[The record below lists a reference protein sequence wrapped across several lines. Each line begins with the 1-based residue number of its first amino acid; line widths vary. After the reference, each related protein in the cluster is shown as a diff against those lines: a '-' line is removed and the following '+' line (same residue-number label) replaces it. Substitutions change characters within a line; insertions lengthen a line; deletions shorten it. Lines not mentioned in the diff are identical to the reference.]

1 MQHSPRRSSRL
12 NGGEATPTTRADQQP
27 ASNAAENRPRVNITT
42 AAAISRPATTATT
55 VASQLRSTAVT
66 AASSEPEVSQP
77 LTAYL
82 LERITA
88 LENEL
93 KQVRAM
99 NATSTANCA
108 PIPVGPSAN
117 GANSGASERPPSW
130 SGPPLAATLNGEA
143 QTNGVG
149 PDPYSSF
156 GATSGA
162 YTLPP
167 SWSGPP
173 LLTTSNPLCA
183 TSAAQTAHGFAL
195 PGGSIH
201 NVATASPFVGSYAS
215 MTPNGTQAI
224 GPRRLPDLPIFGGQP
239 EDWPIF
245 NCSFVETTQ
254 AYNCTDLENNQRLLK
269 ALKDEARETVKSLL
283 IHPANVRAVMEQ
295 LRFRFGRPE
304 QLIRSQLNSVREVQP
319 ISEQQLERIVPF
331 ATRVSNLT
339 AFLQSAKA
347 EQHLGNPTLMEELVA
362 KLPTSKR
369 VDWARHAASI
379 QPFPTV
385 AHFSAWLQEYANIV
399 CTILDVDGKEPRRR
413 VLHASV
419 DQNGY
424 EQRDDRHGG
433 CPICGGQ
440 HATTSCSEFIGA
452 SPPGRWSMV
461 KRHRLCFTCL
471 RSGHAARSCDVHGE
485 CQINGC
491 RRLHHRLLH
500 EEDEG
505 RRRPEQRGGFRRHN
519 GGNQMSPVSRRSPDR
534 RSSPRGGYRDHERTQ
549 ESAVRRNSLE
559 RRAPQPAEA
568 PMQRNLSIDVEG
580 GRLLFRILPVTLY
593 GAGRQVDTYAL
604 LDEGSSVTMIDD
616 ELRRDLGVQGE
627 RRQLN
632 IQWFGGRASREPT
645 NVVSLEISG
654 AGKPTRHP
662 LRNVYAVS
670 SLSLPMQTLCRRDV
684 QGVHKDS
691 RLPMKPYS
699 NVVPKLLI
707 GLDHGHLGL
716 PLRTRRFAREGPYA
730 AATELGWVVF
740 GPVSGQSTTPSPR
753 SCLLAVSMDDAMEK
767 MVEDYFEMESFG
779 VKLAPPVAAS
789 DDARAQRILEDTT
802 VKVGRR
808 YQTGLLWKDD
818 HAVLPRSY
826 EMAHRRLINVEKK
839 LKRNGQLALEYDRI
853 IKDYVS
859 KGYARK
865 LQPDE
870 VAVKSDKL
878 WYLPHFGVEN
888 PNKPGKVRLVFDAAA
903 KVGGT
908 SLNSALDKGPQHY
921 KPLPAVLFHFRE
933 GAVGVCGDI
942 KEMFHQVLIR
952 PEDRCSQRFLWR
964 DGNDDREPDTYEM
977 NVMTFGA
984 ACSPSTAHY
993 VKTVNALKFRDS
1005 DPRAVKAIIDH
1016 HYVDDYVDSFDTE
1029 SEAIEV
1035 STRVKEI
1042 HAEAGFELCQFSSCS
1057 PIVEAALGPPG
1068 QVKSVGWGES
1078 EQKILG
1084 MRWQVATD
1092 DFRFNVE
1099 YHRVPKSVLSGER
1112 VPTKRE
1118 FLSLLMSTFDPLG
1131 FLCCLMITA
1140 KLLLR
1145 EIWRQ
1150 KIQWDEP
1157 LPEEIGRAFAAWRRE
1172 LDAVGQFRCPRHYFG
1187 RGAVRTIELH
1197 VFVDASQSAFAAVA
1211 YWRVTYN
1218 DGNVL
1223 VSFVCAKTKCAPM
1236 RTMSIPRLE
1245 LQAAVLGTRVMNTV
1259 KEEHGVDISETVLWT
1274 DSKTVLKWIGST
1286 HRRYKQFVGNRV
1298 AEILESSKVSQWR
1311 WVPTADNAADD
1322 ATRSQSKADLSPES
1336 RWLSGPAFLRQPESG
1351 WPTPEKGTEHVPD
1364 APDEEEMPGEFALV
1378 ASNEFVILFQRF
1390 SSFSRLVRTTAWV
1403 LRFARRCRKQR
1414 SELEE
1419 YGLTAT
1425 ECEAAEN
1432 LLIRQAQ
1439 LESFPDEMGSAERG
1453 KEVANSSEIR
1463 SLAPYMDKYG
1473 VLRVYGRVDAAL
1485 SMPYSARRPVILSH
1499 RHSLTEMVVRHYHAQ
1514 MKHQNVDATIAQIRT
1529 RFWVTKIR
1537 RVLKEVISSCN
1548 ECKLQRTRPMPPI
1561 MGPLPEDRLEAGGWP
1576 FKYTGLDYF
1585 GPLLVTVARHREK
1598 RWVALFTCLT
1608 TRAIHLE
1615 LAHDL
1620 STDSCIIA
1628 IRNFVCRRGPVCKLR
1643 SDNGKNFVGADREAR
1658 RFGDVFETERI
1669 QSELSSRS
1677 IEWVFN
1683 CPSNPSEGGV
1693 WERMVQCVK
1702 RVLRHT
1708 LKEVAPRDHVL
1719 ESLLIE
1725 AENVVNSRPLTHL
1738 PVDADQEAPLTPN
1751 DLLKGVA
1758 NLPDTPGLDAELPK
1772 EGSTRKQWRIA
1783 RMLRDR
1789 FWRRWV
1795 REYLPT
1801 LVRREKWCR
1810 RTEPIRQGDM
1820 VFVCDPALPRRE
1832 WRKGIVEEV
1841 FSGADGVVRR
1851 ATVRVNDNGLSWT
1864 MLRPVSKLAV
1874 LDLSEAGLHGVG
1886 DVDGQNIVIDS

>member
-12 NGGEATPTTRADQQP
+12 NGGEATPTTTRADQQP
-27 ASNAAENRPRVNITT
+27 ASSGAGNRPQVNITT
-42 AAAISRPATTATT
+42 AAAISRPATTVTT
-55 VASQLRSTAVT
+55 VASQPRSTAVT
-66 AASSEPEVSQP
+66 AASSVPEEGQP
-77 LTAYL
+77 LTSYL
-82 LERITA
+82 METITA

-93 KQVRAM
+93 RQVKVL
-99 NATSTANCA
+99 NSESTAKRA
-108 PIPVGPSAN
+108 PIAVGPSAN
-117 GANSGASERPPSW
+117 GANSKASGRPPSW
-130 SGPPLAATLNGEA
+130 GGPPVATSNGEA
-143 QTNGVG
+143 PTNGVG
-149 PDPYSSF
+149 PVPHSCVGASSTACTQPPY
-156 GATSGA
+156 
-162 YTLPP
+162 
-167 SWSGPP
+167 WSGPP
-173 LLTTSNPLCA
+173 LLTTSNHLVEPLCA
-183 TSAAQTAHGFAL
+183 TSVAQTAHGFVL

-215 MTPNGTQAI
+215 MTPNGAQGAN
-224 GPRRLPDLPIFGGQP
+224 GPRRLPDLPVFGGQP
-239 EDWPIF
+239 EEWPIF
-245 NCSFVETTQ
+245 NCAFVETTQ

-283 IHPANVRAVMEQ
+283 IHPGNVSAVMEQ

-304 QLIRSQLNSVREVQP
+304 QLIRSQLNSVREVPP
-319 ISEQQLERIVPF
+319 ISEQHLARIVPF

-379 QPFPTV
+379 EPFPTV
-385 AHFSAWLQEYANIV
+385 AHFSTWLQEYANIV
-399 CTILDVDGKEPRRR
+399 CTILDVEGKEPRRR

-419 DQNGY
+419 DQNGC

-440 HATTSCSEFIGA
+440 HATTSCREFIGA
-452 SPPGRWSMV
+452 SPSRRWSMV

-471 RSGHAARSCDVHGE
+471 RIGHTARTCNGHGE
-485 CQINGC
+485 CRINGC
-491 RRLHHRLLH
+491 RQMHHRLLH
-500 EEDEG
+500 GADEG
-505 RRRPEQRGGFRRHN
+505 RRWPEQQSGFRRHD
-519 GGNQMSPVSRRSPDR
+519 GGNQQSAVSRRSPER
-534 RSSPRGGYRDHERTQ
+534 RSSPRGGYRDHERSQ
-549 ESAVRRNSLE
+549 QPAVLRNSLE

-568 PMQRNLSIDVEG
+568 PVQRNLSCIDAEG

-616 ELRRDLGVQGE
+616 ELRRDLGVRGE
-627 RRQLN
+627 HRQLN
-632 IQWFGGRASREPT
+632 IQWFGGKASREPT

-654 AGKPTRHP
+654 AGKPTRHA

-684 QGVHKDS
+684 QGVHKDA

-699 NVVPKLLI
+699 NAVPKLLI

-730 AATELGWVVF
+730 AATELGWVVY

-753 SCLLAVSMDDAMEK
+753 SCLLAVSMEDAMEK

-779 VKLAPPVAAS
+779 VKLAPQVAAS

-839 LKRNGQLALEYDRI
+839 LRRNGQLALEYDRI

-908 SLNSALDKGPQHY
+908 SLNSALDKGLQHY

-964 DGNDDREPDTYEM
+964 DGNDDRDPDVYEM

-993 VKTVNALKFRDS
+993 VKTLNALKFRDS

-1016 HYVDDYVDSFDTE
+1016 HYVDDYVDSFATE
-1029 SEAIEV
+1029 SEAIAV

-1042 HAEAGFELCQFSSCS
+1042 HAEAGFELCQFSSSS

-1068 QVKSVGWGES
+1068 RVKSVGWGEA

-1099 YHRVPKSVLSGER
+1099 YHRVPESVLSGDR

-1118 FLSLLMSTFDPLG
+1118 YLSLLMSTFDPLG

-1157 LPEEIGRAFAAWRRE
+1157 LPEEIGRAFAAWRRQM
-1172 LDAVGQFRCPRHYFG
+1172 DAVGQFRCPRHYFG
-1187 RGAVRTIELH
+1187 HGAVRTIELH

-1211 YWRVTYN
+1211 YWRVMYE
-1218 DGNVL
+1218 DGKVL
-1223 VSFVCAKTKCAPM
+1223 ASFVCAKTKCAPM

-1245 LQAAVLGTRVMNTV
+1245 LQAAVLGTRLINTI
-1259 KEEHGVDISETVLWT
+1259 KEEHSVDISETVLWT
-1274 DSKTVLKWIGST
+1274 DSKTVLRWIGST

-1298 AEILESSKVSQWR
+1298 AEILESSEVSQWR

-1322 ATRSQSKADLSPES
+1322 ATRSQNKADLSPES
-1336 RWLSGPAFLRQPESG
+1336 RWLSGPAFLRQPASG
-1351 WPTPEKGTEHVPD
+1351 WPVPEEGTERVPD
-1364 APDEEEMPGEFALV
+1364 ASDDEEMPSEFALV
-1378 ASNEFVILFQRF
+1378 ATNEFVIPFQRF

-1403 LRFARRCRKQR
+1403 LRFARWCRRQR

-1419 YGLTAT
+1419 YGLTAK

-1432 LLIRQAQ
+1432 LLVRQAQ
-1439 LESFPDEMGSAERG
+1439 LESFPDEMRSAKRG
-1453 KEVANSSEIR
+1453 KEVASSSEIR
-1463 SLAPYMDKYG
+1463 GLAPYMDEHG
-1473 VLRVYGRVDAAL
+1473 VLRVHGRVDAAL
-1485 SMPYSARRPVILSH
+1485 CMPYSARRPVILSH
-1499 RHSLTEMVVRHYHAQ
+1499 RHSLTEMIVRHFHAQ

-1529 RFWVTKIR
+1529 RFWVTKMR
-1537 RVLKEVISSCN
+1537 RMLKEVISACY

-1561 MGPLPEDRLEAGGWP
+1561 MAPLPEDRLEAGGWP

-1628 IRNFVCRRGPVCKLR
+1628 IRNFVCRRGPVHRLR

-1751 DLLKGVA
+1751 DLLKGAA
-1758 NLPDTPGLDAELPK
+1758 NLPNTPGLEAELPK

-1795 REYLPT
+1795 LEYLPT

-1841 FSGADGVVRR
+1841 YSGADGVVRR
-1851 ATVRVNDNGLSWT
+1851 ASVR
-1864 MLRPVSKLAV
+1864 
-1874 LDLSEAGLHGVG
+1874 
-1886 DVDGQNIVIDS
+1886 

>member
-1 MQHSPRRSSRL
+1 MQHSPKRSSRL
-12 NGGEATPTTRADQQP
+12 RGGEATPTATRADQQP
-27 ASNAAENRPRVNITT
+27 VSSGAENRPRVNITS
-42 AAAISRPATTATT
+42 AAAISSPATTVTT
-55 VASQLRSTAVT
+55 VASQPRSTAVT
-66 AASSEPEVSQP
+66 AAGSEPETNQS
-77 LTAYL
+77 LTSDL
-82 LERITA
+82 LKRIAA
-88 LENEL
+88 LEEEL
-93 KQVRAM
+93 KHVKAL
-99 NATSTANCA
+99 NSVSTANCA
-108 PIPVGPSAN
+108 PIAVGPSAD
-117 GANSGASERPPSW
+117 GAISGASGRPPSW
-130 SGPPLAATLNGEA
+130 SGPPLATSNGEA
-143 QTNGVG
+143 STNGVG
-149 PDPYSSF
+149 PVPHSGVGASS
-156 GATSGA
+156 AA
-162 YTLPP
+162 CTLPP

-173 LLTTSNPLCA
+173 LLTTSNHFVEPLCA
-183 TSAAQTAHGFAL
+183 TSVAQTAHGFVL
-195 PGGSIH
+195 PGGSTH
-201 NVATASPFVGSYAS
+201 NVATASPFVGSYAPI
-215 MTPNGTQAI
+215 TPNESQRVY
-224 GPRRLPDLPIFGGQP
+224 GPRKLPDLPVFGGQP
-239 EDWPIF
+239 EEWPIF
-245 NCSFVETTQ
+245 NCAFVETTQ

-283 IHPANVRAVMEQ
+283 IHPGNVSAVMEQ

-304 QLIRSQLNSVREVQP
+304 QLIRSQLNSVREVPP
-319 ISEQQLERIVPF
+319 ISEQHLARIVPF

-347 EQHLGNPTLMEELVA
+347 EQHLRNPTLMEDLVA

-379 QPFPTV
+379 EPFPTV
-385 AHFSAWLQEYANIV
+385 AHFSVWLQEYANVV
-399 CTILDVDGKEPRRR
+399 CTVLDVEGKEPRRR

-419 DQNGY
+419 DQNGCD
-424 EQRDDRHGG
+424 QQDDRHGG
-433 CPICGGQ
+433 CPICGKQ
-440 HATTSCSEFIGA
+440 HAATSCREFIGA

-461 KRHRLCFTCL
+461 RRHRLCFTCL
-471 RSGHAARSCDVHGE
+471 RSGHTTRTCDVHGE

-500 EEDEG
+500 GADEE
-505 RRRPEQRGGFRRHN
+505 RRWPAQRGGFRSHN
-519 GGNQMSPVSRRSPDR
+519 GGNQQSAVFRRGPDR
-534 RSSPRGGYRDHERTQ
+534 RSSPRGGYRDHEGSLQ
-549 ESAVRRNSLE
+549 SAVPRNSLE
-559 RRAPQPAEA
+559 IRAPQPAEA
-568 PMQRNLSIDVEG
+568 PVQRNLNCVDAEG

-616 ELRRDLGVQGE
+616 ELRRDLGVRGVH
-627 RRQLN
+627 RQLN
-632 IQWFGGRASREPT
+632 IQWFGGRASREPS

-654 AGKPTRHP
+654 AGNSTRHA
-662 LRNVYAVS
+662 LRNVYSVS
-670 SLSLPMQTLCRRDV
+670 SLSLPMQTLGRRDV
-684 QGVHKDS
+684 QGVHKDA
-691 RLPMKPYS
+691 RLPMKPYI

-707 GLDHGHLGL
+707 GLDHGHLEL

-753 SCLLAVSMDDAMEK
+753 SCLLAVSMDDTMEK

-779 VKLAPPVAAS
+779 VKLAPQVAGS

-818 HAVLPRSY
+818 YAVLPRSY
-826 EMAHRRLINVEKK
+826 EMAHRLLINVEKK

-865 LQPDE
+865 LQQDE
-870 VAVKSDKL
+870 VAVTSDRL

-921 KPLPAVLFHFRE
+921 KPLSAVLFHFRE

-964 DGNDDREPDTYEM
+964 DGNDDRDPDTYEDD
-977 NVMTFGA
+977 NVM
-984 ACSPSTAHY
+984 
-993 VKTVNALKFRDS
+993 
-1005 DPRAVKAIIDH
+1005 
-1016 HYVDDYVDSFDTE
+1016 
-1029 SEAIEV
+1029 
-1035 STRVKEI
+1035 
-1042 HAEAGFELCQFSSCS
+1042 
-1057 PIVEAALGPPG
+1057 
-1068 QVKSVGWGES
+1068 
-1078 EQKILG
+1078 
-1084 MRWQVATD
+1084 
-1092 DFRFNVE
+1092 
-1099 YHRVPKSVLSGER
+1099 
-1112 VPTKRE
+1112 
-1118 FLSLLMSTFDPLG
+1118 
-1131 FLCCLMITA
+1131 
-1140 KLLLR
+1140 
-1145 EIWRQ
+1145 
-1150 KIQWDEP
+1150 
-1157 LPEEIGRAFAAWRRE
+1157 
-1172 LDAVGQFRCPRHYFG
+1172 
-1187 RGAVRTIELH
+1187 
-1197 VFVDASQSAFAAVA
+1197 
-1211 YWRVTYN
+1211 
-1218 DGNVL
+1218 

-1245 LQAAVLGTRVMNTV
+1245 LQAAVLGTRLMNTV
-1259 KEEHGVDISETVLWT
+1259 QEEHSVDISETVLWT
-1274 DSKTVLKWIGST
+1274 DSKTVLRWIGST

-1322 ATRSQSKADLSPES
+1322 ATRSQNKADLSPES
-1336 RWLSGPAFLRQPESG
+1336 RWLSGPAFLRQPSSG
-1351 WPTPEKGTEHVPD
+1351 WPAPEEGTKRVPDAPEEGTKRVPDAPEEGTKRVPD

-1378 ASNEFVILFQRF
+1378 AADEFAIPFQRF

-1403 LRFARRCRKQR
+1403 LRFARWCRKQR
-1414 SELEE
+1414 SEIEE
-1419 YGLTAT
+1419 YGLTAS

-1432 LLIRQAQ
+1432 LLVRQAQ
-1439 LESFPDEMGSAERG
+1439 LESFPDEMKSAECG
-1453 KEVANSSEIR
+1453 KDVASSSEIR
-1463 SLAPYMDKYG
+1463 GLAPYVDENG

-1485 SMPYSARRPVILSH
+1485 CMPYSARRPVILSH
-1499 RHSLTEMVVRHYHAQ
+1499 RHSLTDLIVRHFHAQ

-1529 RFWVTKIR
+1529 RFWVTKMR

-1585 GPLLVTVARHREK
+1585 GPLLVTVSRHREK

-1628 IRNFVCRRGPVCKLR
+1628 IRNFVCRRGPVHRLR
-1643 SDNGKNFVGADREAR
+1643 SDNGKNFVGADREAK

-1677 IEWVFN
+1677 IEWDFN

-1719 ESLLIE
+1719 ESFLIE

-1751 DLLKGVA
+1751 DLLKGAA
-1758 NLPDTPGLDAELPK
+1758 NLPNTPGLDAELPK

-1795 REYLPT
+1795 LEYLPT

-1841 FSGADGVVRR
+1841 YSGADGVVRR
-1851 ATVRVNDNGLSWT
+1851 ATVRVNDNGLSRT

-1874 LDLSEAGLHGVG
+1874 LDLSEAVLHGVG
-1886 DVDGQNIVIDS
+1886 DVDGRTL